1 MGPLILGKEEI
12 LRNSILWVTGNKEI
26 LTAKRVLR
34 KQARRSKGRGR
45 SRQGAQYRTD
55 SQDSGIMM

>member
-34 KQARRSKGRGR
+34 KQAGII
-45 SRQGAQYRTD
+45 APERTNEWYFIN
-55 SQDSGIMM
+55 S